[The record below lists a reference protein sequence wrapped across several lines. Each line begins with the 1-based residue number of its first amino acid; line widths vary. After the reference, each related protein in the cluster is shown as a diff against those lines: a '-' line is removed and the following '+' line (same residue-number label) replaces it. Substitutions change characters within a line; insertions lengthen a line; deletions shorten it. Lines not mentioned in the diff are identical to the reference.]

1 MASTRKKYFYSSILI
16 ILISSFL
23 IGVSDGNAQSSSR
36 FQNYRKAQQRMDP
49 SRLNRT
55 LLEQTILYLTN
66 QERLK
71 HHLTRCS
78 YKRKLRDSS
87 RAHSVEMN
95 RLQYFA
101 HESPVRE
108 NRLLDD
114 RMKNA
119 GMWTTRMSIFF
130 GENIGVDYFL
140 AISGVPFYEREDNG
154 EKYYVDS
161 ETEEPI
167 ENQTY
172 WEFSKKIVRNW
183 MRSPGHRK
191 NILKKDFDE
200 IGIGAAQGIYQGYPA
215 VYVTQNFFGSEPPTI
230 IDKSEE

>member
-1 MASTRKKYFYSSILI
+1 VSSNRKLYNYSFVVIL
-16 ILISSFL
+16 LLSSFL
-23 IGVSDGNAQSSSR
+23 NGIPDSYAQSSSR
-36 FQNYRKAQQRMDP
+36 FQYYRQAQQRMDP
-49 SRLNRT
+49 SRLDRR
-55 LLEQTILYLTN
+55 LLEETIIYFTN
-66 QERLK
+66 LERVKRNLRK
-71 HHLTRCS
+71 CS
-78 YKRKLRDSS
+78 YVRKLRNAA

-119 GMWTTRMSIFF
+119 GMWTTKMSIFF

-140 AISGVPFYEREDNG
+140 AIAGVPFYERDYNG
-154 EKYYVDS
+154 KKVYFDTES
-161 ETEEPI
+161 EEPI
-167 ENQTY
+167 EHQTY
-172 WEFSKKIVRNW
+172 WEFAKKMVRNW

-191 NILKKDFDE
+191 NILKKQFDE

-230 IDKSEE
+230 IKSDE